1 MWPPSG
7 SIHQYPPSVLFLLL
21 AYSSFCFFS
30 SQHLI
35 SFFCHPRVLIGCHKK
50 DSHLQKAVKKGDH
63 HADISPPICG
73 IGFGL
78 FGGT

>member
-7 SIHQYPPSVLFLLL
+7 SIHQYPLSVRFVLL
-21 AYSSFCFFS
+21 ASSSFWLLFMP
-30 SQHLI
+30 HVI

-78 FGGT
+78 FGCT